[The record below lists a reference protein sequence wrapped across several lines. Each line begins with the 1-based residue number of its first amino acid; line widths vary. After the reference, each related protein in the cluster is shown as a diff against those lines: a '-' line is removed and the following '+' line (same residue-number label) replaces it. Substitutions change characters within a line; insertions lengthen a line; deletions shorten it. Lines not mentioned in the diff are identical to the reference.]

1 MYCRYFLV
9 FFFLSTCRFLLWPL
23 ISLGLAYNLVSD
35 TDYYSEYFLVATLVY
50 LPDSLQLSPIVVVIR
65 TSKFNW
71 ISGAFRFRIV
81 SVIWLNWL
89 EFTGIELRYFLCK
102 KRLGGLFM
110 AISNIMVM
118 LGRRLI
124 YRRFEGEKR
133 FSLSFFLLS
142 LLLVLLKSTV

>member
-1 MYCRYFLV
+1 
-9 FFFLSTCRFLLWPL
+9 
-23 ISLGLAYNLVSD
+23 
-35 TDYYSEYFLVATLVY
+35 
-50 LPDSLQLSPIVVVIR
+50 
-65 TSKFNW
+65 
-71 ISGAFRFRIV
+71 
-81 SVIWLNWL
+81 
-89 EFTGIELRYFLCK
+89 
-102 KRLGGLFM
+102 M